1 VNSEA
6 FVPSQ
11 CLQSFFAKPS
21 CLFVCICVT
30 HNSSNCRAVV
40 LKVENGSL
48 SDKEQGDLR
57 TNELTPFN
65 MALHPSSQTVVV
77 GVGSAGL
84 QVIDVMQQPGSA
96 PTLTLAPGIS
106 HLP

>member
-1 VNSEA
+1 MYLRHSH
-6 FVPSQ
+6 
-11 CLQSFFAKPS
+11 
-21 CLFVCICVT
+21 T
-30 HNSSNCRAVV
+30 GSNCRAVV

-65 MALHPSSQTVVV
+65 MALHPSSRTVVV

>member
-1 VNSEA
+1 MYLRHSH
-6 FVPSQ
+6 
-11 CLQSFFAKPS
+11 
-21 CLFVCICVT
+21 T
-30 HNSSNCRAVV
+30 SSNCRAVV

-65 MALHPSSQTVVV
+65 MALHPSSQSVVV